1 MSSEL
6 VFRKGNAELL
16 SYVGSSKM
24 YEALHPYANF
34 DKWSKV
40 SDQALR
46 CGLETLHEKKEYFNS
61 QIAKYKEALEH
72 LKDAE
77 DIYDALDNIEE
88 IEGELEEIETS
99 IVELRLIKEIQNYLQ
114 YNEDGEKVET
124 PLEWMVS

>member
-6 VFRKGNAELL
+6 IFRKGNAELL

-46 CGLETLHEKKEYFNS
+46 CGLETLHEKEEYFNS
-61 QIAKYKEALEH
+61 QITKYKEALEH

-77 DIYDALDNIEE
+77 DIYDALNNIEE
-88 IEGELEEIETS
+88 LEGELEETKTAI
-99 IVELRLIKEIQNYLQ
+99 IELRLIKEIQNYLQ
-114 YNEDGEKVET
+114 CDENAEKVEI
-124 PLEWMVS
+124 PLEWMVC